1 MPPRILVVD
10 DEQHIREGIGEFFR
24 GEGYAVSLAEDG
36 NQGLAAV
43 RGGDI
48 DVVITDLRMP
58 GMSGETLIEEALK
71 INTGMPIIV
80 LTAHGSVEN
89 AVECMRKGAYEYRTK
104 PVDLKELAL
113 LVQRALSVRA
123 LEKENENLHIQLQN
137 RFGLTNIVGHS
148 PEMERVFDQV
158 RTVAPTKANV
168 LITGESGTG
177 KELIANAVHLLSE
190 RARHPFVKVHCSA
203 LAPGLLESELFG
215 HEKGAFT
222 GASRLHRGRF
232 ELANQGTLFLDE
244 IGEIDAAIQV
254 KLLRVLQE
262 KKFERVGGE
271 ETISVDVRLVT
282 ATNRDLYRM
291 VQEGSFREDLYY
303 RLKVVHIH
311 VPPIRERRSDIP
323 LLVTSFLKEFCRE
336 NGTIEKKID
345 RRAMAALEQYRWGGN
360 VREMKNLMENLVVM
374 SKGPVIQYADL
385 PEYIRD
391 EKQPDTLVLPAG
403 KKLEEY
409 EKEIILAT
417 LAWVNGNKSRAA
429 EVLGIGRK
437 TLHRKLE
444 EYGYSVSE

>member
-36 NQGLAAV
+36 NQGLNSV

-58 GMSGETLIEEALK
+58 GMSGETLIEEALR
-71 INTGMPIIV
+71 INAGMPIIV

-123 LEKENENLHIQLQN
+123 LEKENENLHIQLQD

-222 GASRLHRGRF
+222 GANRLHRGRF

-291 VQEGSFREDLYY
+291 VQEGTFREDLYY

-336 NGTIEKKID
+336 NGTMEKKID

-391 EKQPDTLVLPAG
+391 EKQPDTITLPAG

-409 EKEIILAT
+409 EKEIILAN

>member
-24 GEGYAVSLAEDG
+24 GEGYAVTLAEDG
-36 NQGLAAV
+36 KQGLAEV
-43 RGGDI
+43 RDGDI

-58 GMSGETLIEEALK
+58 GMSGETLIEESLK

-113 LVQRALSVRA
+113 LVQRSLSVRA
-123 LEKENENLHIQLQN
+123 LEKENENLHIALQD
-137 RFGLTNIVGHS
+137 RFGLSNSVGHS
-148 PEMERVFDQV
+148 PEMEQVCDQG
-158 RTVAPTKANV
+158 RTGAPAKANV

-190 RARHPFVKVHCSA
+190 RARYPFVKVHCSA

-215 HEKGAFT
+215 HEKGSFT

-244 IGEIDAAIQV
+244 IGDIDAAIQV

-262 KKFERVGGE
+262 KTFERVGGE
-271 ETISVDVRLVT
+271 ETLSVDVRLVT

-291 VQEGSFREDLYY
+291 VQEGTFREDLYY

-323 LLVTSFLKEFCRE
+323 LLLTSFLKEFCRE
-336 NGTIEKKID
+336 NGMSEKKIE

-360 VREMKNLMENLVVM
+360 VREMKNLMENLVIM

-385 PEYIRD
+385 PEYVRD
-391 EKQPDTLVLPAG
+391 EKQPGSVTLSAG
-403 KKLEEY
+403 KKLSEY

-417 LAWVNGNKSRAA
+417 LAWVGGNKSRAA

-444 EYGYSVSE
+444 EYGHAVSE

>member
-409 EKEIILAT
+409 EKDIILAT